1 MNILK
6 FFLRWL
12 FTSLY
17 HVEVKGLD
25 YFHQAGDRVL
35 IIANHTS
42 YLDAVLLAI
51 FLPDKLTFAVNTR
64 IAKAWWVRP
73 ALSLVNFFP
82 MDPTNPLSTKSLI
95 KYLQQDRKAVIFP
108 EGRITVTGSLMK
120 IYQGPGMVA
129 DKSGASLLPVRI
141 EGAQY
146 TPFSHLRGR
155 VRLRWFPRI
164 TLSLLAPRNISLD
177 NSLKGRAR
185 RNVVSRVLAEIM
197 TEMIFATS
205 NYRRTLFDALLD
217 ARRVHG
223 ASHEVAVDIERRP
236 LTYSHLLTRI
246 FILAD
251 VFKRSSRD
259 TEVIGLMLPTSISTV
274 VSFMALQVIG
284 RVPAMLNF
292 TAGAKNLLSACEI
305 AQLRTVYT
313 SRQFVA
319 AAKLEQLVAV
329 LGEKV
334 NIVYL
339 EEIRDR
345 IGMIARLKGLIASKV
360 ARTLYHHQRN
370 EYSPD
375 DAAVILFTSGTE
387 GTPKG
392 VVLSH
397 ANLIANGQQL
407 AARIDFTAQDVILNA
422 LPLFH
427 SFGLMAGT
435 LLPLFAGIKIFFYPT
450 PLHYRIIPEIA
461 YDINATILFGTNTFL
476 AGYAR
481 FAHPYDFYSIRYV
494 FAGAEK
500 LQEQTRQV
508 WAEKFGI
515 RILEGYGTTETSPAL
530 ATNTAMAFRAGTVG
544 RLLPGIEYR
553 LQPVPGIEDGGRLEV
568 RGPNVMLGYL
578 KNTQPGVIQPV
589 RNDENT
595 GWYDT
600 GDIVSIDDEGYIRI
614 CGRAKRFAKVGGEM
628 VSLAAIENLA
638 SKLWPHKLHAAI
650 SIPDLQKGEQIV
662 LVTEIPEASR
672 QEIQDAARREGMSDI
687 SVPRRIIHSR
697 IMPLLGSGKIDYNAV
712 KLLVEQSNRTS

>member
-1 MNILK
+1 MKIIK

-12 FTSLY
+12 LNSLY
-17 HVEVKGLD
+17 QVEVKGLEF
-25 YFHQAGDRVL
+25 YHQAGDRVL

-42 YLDAVLLAI
+42 YLDALLLAV

-82 MDPTNPLSTKSLI
+82 MDPTNPLATKSLI
-95 KYLQQDRKAVIFP
+95 KYLQQDHKAVIFP

-120 IYQGPGMVA
+120 IYQGPGLVA

-164 TLSLLAPRNISLD
+164 TLSLLPPRNLSL
-177 NSLKGRAR
+177 NKELRGRAR
-185 RNVVSRVLAEIM
+185 RNVVGRILAEIM
-197 TEMIFATS
+197 TEMIFTTS

-223 ASHEVAVDIERRP
+223 GRHEVAVDIERRP
-236 LTYSHLLTRI
+236 LTYNRLMTRI
-246 FILAD
+246 FVLAD
-251 VFKRSSRD
+251 VFKCGSRHG
-259 TEVIGLMLPTSISTV
+259 EAIGLMLPTSISTV
-274 VSFMALQVIG
+274 AAFLALHLNG
-284 RVPAMLNF
+284 RIPAMLNF
-292 TAGAKNLLSACEI
+292 TAGAKNVLSACET

-313 SRQFVA
+313 SRQFVT
-319 AAKLEQLVAV
+319 AAKLDQLVTALSDNV
-329 LGEKV
+329 SV
-334 NIVYL
+334 VYL
-339 EEIRDR
+339 EDIRDS
-345 IGMIARLKGLIASKV
+345 IGLAARLRGLIASRF
-360 ARTLYHHQRN
+360 AHTLYHRN
-370 EYSPD
+370 PDDRSPD
-375 DAAVILFTSGTE
+375 NPAAILFTSGTE
-387 GTPKG
+387 GIPKG

-397 ANLIANGQQL
+397 ANLLANGQQL
-407 AARIDFTAQDVILNA
+407 AARIDFTAQDIILNA

-500 LQEQTRQV
+500 LQDQTRRV
-508 WAEKFGI
+508 WSEKFGI

-530 ATNTAMAFRAGTVG
+530 ATNTAMAYRAGSVG

-553 LQPVPGIEDGGRLEV
+553 LQPVPGIEEGGRLEV
-568 RGPNVMLGYL
+568 CGPNVMLGYL
-578 KNTQPGVIQPV
+578 RNDQPGMLHAV
-589 RNDENT
+589 RSGDNP

-600 GDIVSIDDEGYIRI
+600 GDIVTIDDEGYIRI

-628 VSLAAIENLA
+628 VSLAAVENLVNQ
-638 SKLWPHKLHAAI
+638 LWPRKLHAAI
-650 SIPDLQKGEQIV
+650 SMPDLQKGEQIV

-672 QEIQDAARREGMSDI
+672 QEIQDAARKEGMGEI
-687 SVPRRIIHSR
+687 TIPRRIFHTRS
-697 IMPLLGSGKIDYNAV
+697 MPLLGSGKIDYNAV
-712 KLLVEQSNRTS
+712 RLLVEEGDSD